1 MAVLTSPP
9 RTRPRF
15 GPQAGLVAAT
25 RGVAFA
31 VLMAAGIGLLMMI
44 VAAVLLIALGAGIL
58 IVGNGGPRD
67 QRVLLAFLATG
78 TGLGLIRFALPAT
91 LLGIRRLARLTRQ
104 LARDWCGVTIAEQPS
119 NDDNRRVLAVLAYLG
134 G

>member
-31 VLMAAGIGLLMMI
+31 ALMRPGSG
-44 VAAVLLIALGAGIL
+44 
-58 IVGNGGPRD
+58 
-67 QRVLLAFLATG
+67 
-78 TGLGLIRFALPAT
+78 
-91 LLGIRRLARLTRQ
+91 
-104 LARDWCGVTIAEQPS
+104 C
-119 NDDNRRVLAVLAYLG
+119 
-134 G
+134 

>member
-31 VLMAAGIGLLMMI
+31 ALMAAGIGLLMMI
-44 VAAVLLIALGAGIL
+44 VAAVFLIALGAGIL
-58 IVGNGGPRD
+58 IVGNGGPP
-67 QRVLLAFLATG
+67 VSACC
-78 TGLGLIRFALPAT
+78 
-91 LLGIRRLARLTRQ
+91 
-104 LARDWCGVTIAEQPS
+104 WPS
-119 NDDNRRVLAVLAYLG
+119 WPSAPGWA
-134 G
+134 